1 MLTNGFVTILRDIKG
16 SELDGDVKAM
26 GVLLD
31 LMLTVNFKDTKT
43 RGIDLKAG
51 QCIIGIEEYGNK
63 FKMPKNTMRGVL
75 QRIVK
80 AGFADLTP
88 TSKYTIVT
96 LKNCIQKSD
105 HRPQT
110 DLTPTSDRP
119 HTDLLEIRGIKEIN
133 VNKGNKEKGAPVP
146 ASSLTPTPQ
155 ITFDFIRSYVGDE
168 LTDEYIERVR
178 AWLKKKNIP
187 GDVKAETVYKWLV
200 KDGKWK
206 PVCEAGVKS
215 SSFDVN
221 ELEQAAFERYK
232 KSSIDVDL
240 VKEKAYSKYR
250 KEKK

>member
-1 MLTNGFVTILRDIKG
+1 MLTNGFVTLLRDIKG

-31 LMLTVNFKDTKT
+31 LILTVNFKDTKT
-43 RGIDLKAG
+43 RGIELKAG

-80 AGFADLTP
+80 AGFADLSP

-105 HRPQT
+105 HRPLT
-110 DLTPTSDRP
+110 DLRPTSDRP
-119 HTDLLEIRGIKEIN
+119 LTDPLEIREIKEIN
-133 VNKGNKEKGAPVP
+133 VNKGKKEKGAPVSDP
-146 ASSLTPTPQ
+146 SLTPSPQ
-155 ITFDFIRSYVGDE
+155 ITFEFIRSYVGDK

-187 GDVKAETVYKWLV
+187 GDVKAETVYRWLV

-206 PVCEAGVKS
+206 PVCEAGLS
-215 SSFDVN
+215 NNSFDIN
-221 ELEQAAFERYK
+221 ELE
-232 KSSIDVDL
+232 KSSY
-240 VKEKAYSKYR
+240 ARYR
-250 KEKK
+250 KDKDGKK